1 MNQGQEVSGGHD
13 QEVLGGPEV
22 LVDQEALGVR
32 EALEGPGGL
41 GYL

>member
-22 LVDQEALGVR
+22 LVDQEALEGQ
-32 EALEGPGGL
+32 EALEVQGGPG
-41 GYL
+41 YL

>member
-1 MNQGQEVSGGHD
+1 MNQEVSGGHD

-22 LVDQEALGVR
+22 LVDQEALGVQ
-32 EALEGPGGL
+32 EALEGQGGP